1 MALDLSSTYIDL
13 INAVN
18 NAKVGKTSELE
29 NDSGFITKSIVPN
42 SLNSQFAVSSSGT
55 DLAHDITISD
65 LVGPSKVRMRGITF
79 GDNKFVIVGTSG
91 ACEYSTDNGET
102 WTLVPAF
109 TSNVITA
116 IAYGNGYFVCI
127 DSGGLMFKSQDAITW
142 TSIPSPTTFGLEGIV
157 YANGRFVV
165 TTDAGN
171 VFFSDNLET
180 FINSNVGADVS
191 LVPIT
196 YGKDRYVTASTSGEI
211 YYSLDGL
218 TWSACEKLDTTHYR
232 AAAYGKGK
240 FIIGGAGGM
249 IKYSSDGVTWNVAT
263 ATRTSTDN
271 INYIRAITY
280 VDGKFFAVMYTAS
293 TPYGEIWTSLDGE
306 SWTELYAPV
315 NRMWAVIHGNDIVI
329 ATGDNGSIQRL
340 DLNITWSDIEPEITP
355 EEILWQKTQ
364 LRLTDGSLIESE
376 VEVHTNLT
384 SILNRA
390 DKVTITDLR
399 GIV

>member
-1 MALDLSSTYIDL
+1 
-13 INAVN
+13 
-18 NAKVGKTSELE
+18 
-29 NDSGFITKSIVPN
+29 
-42 SLNSQFAVSSSGT
+42 
-55 DLAHDITISD
+55 
-65 LVGPSKVRMRGITF
+65 
-79 GDNKFVIVGTSG
+79 
-91 ACEYSTDNGET
+91 
-102 WTLVPAF
+102 
-109 TSNVITA
+109 
-116 IAYGNGYFVCI
+116 
-127 DSGGLMFKSQDAITW
+127 MFKSQDAITW

-171 VFFSDNLET
+171 VFFSDNLEI